1 MQHFS
6 CVAPAAGKCG
16 LRMHKITLCY
26 AAGVGFFLAQA
37 EWWWRLE
44 CSDFLRCGLA
54 GSAAPEWSLR
64 NEDDAVP
71 DAGRDAKMC
80 ARKNQQKG
88 WGGEGS
94 KKTTKP

>member
-1 MQHFS
+1 MH
-6 CVAPAAGKCG
+6 GME
-16 LRMHKITLCY
+16 LREGCKRGGDYIRSHYVY

-44 CSDFLRCGLA
+44 CSVFLHCGLA

-71 DAGRDAKMC
+71 DAGRIAKMC
-80 ARKNQQKG
+80 ARKKPTKG
-88 WGGEGS
+88 WCGEGS